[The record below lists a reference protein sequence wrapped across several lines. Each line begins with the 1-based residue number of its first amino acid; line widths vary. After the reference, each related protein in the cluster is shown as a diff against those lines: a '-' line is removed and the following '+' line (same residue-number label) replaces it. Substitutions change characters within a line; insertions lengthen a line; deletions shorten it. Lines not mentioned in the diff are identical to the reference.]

1 MAFKKIKNR
10 NIKDGCVIFTAAA
23 ALLWHS
29 LAEHYRGPGVEW
41 KMSPSLFPVLVSAAL
56 LLLSAA
62 LCLEGFAQIR
72 REKEVPPGGEVS
84 PFGEAP
90 LCAPGKQKPVLLTLA
105 LSAAYYGLL
114 RLIGFIPATILFLGA
129 LLYLLGERRHWLVAL
144 VAVVSALGIYAVF
157 GLALGVML
165 P

>member
-1 MAFKKIKNR
+1 VAFKKIKNR
-10 NIKDGCVIFTAAA
+10 NIEDGCVIFTAAA

-29 LAEHYRGPGVEW
+29 LAEHYRRPGVEW

-56 LLLSAA
+56 LILAAA
-62 LCLEGFAQIR
+62 LCLEGLAQIR
-72 REKEVPPGGEVS
+72 REKEAPPR
-84 PFGEAP
+84 GEAP
-90 LCAPGKQKPVLLTLA
+90 LCAQGKQKPVLLTLV

-114 RLIGFIPATILFLGA
+114 RLIGFIPATVLFLGA

-144 VAVVSALGIYAVF
+144 VAVASALGIYAVF